1 MRRKTWILRPPIRNL
16 CIYIFLITSLI
27 PKFYNSFSHVDH
39 VFSFSVDSLSLS
51 HFYFFFLGSNL
62 ISRLD
67 FLWSKF
73 YLNHTKE
80 FWIFFNIKIGNITLL
95 VFFDSPYCFLFM
107 LTQIVNSEVLE
118 KIHSQNKFIYSASTI
133 HTRIERNIMGL

>member
-1 MRRKTWILRPPIRNL
+1 MNFTLSNKKPLHLHFPN
-16 CIYIFLITSLI
+16 
-27 PKFYNSFSHVDH
+27 NFSHSQILQ
-39 VFSFSVDSLSLS
+39 FFLSCGSCLLFLCWLSLSLS

-95 VFFDSPYCFLFM
+95 VFYDSPYCFLFL
-107 LTQIVNSEVLE
+107 LTQIVNGEVLE
-118 KIHSQNKFIYSASTI
+118 KIHSQNKFIYTASTI

>member
-1 MRRKTWILRPPIRNL
+1 MDFSPSNKKPLHLHFPNNFSHSQILH
-16 CIYIFLITSLI
+16 IFLSCGSCLL
-27 PKFYNSFSHVDH
+27 FLYWL
-39 VFSFSVDSLSLS
+39 SLSLP